1 MEKSTDYFNDYITN
15 VTVTEFQYPENQT
28 PKTYENISQLNQS
41 TLSRRGDSRNTSIVG
56 FTNLNPASRAHTRY
70 LDWRKIPNNTPI
82 GVFTNDILLIG
93 MTEKWCLR
101 TLLIC
106 DVVDVQ

>member
-41 TLSRRGDSRNTSIVG
+41 T
-56 FTNLNPASRAHTRY
+56 
-70 LDWRKIPNNTPI
+70 
-82 GVFTNDILLIG
+82 
-93 MTEKWCLR
+93 
-101 TLLIC
+101 
-106 DVVDVQ
+106 